1 MAVKEVAISVVITT
15 RNRAEK
21 LAVTLSALAD
31 QRDIAFDWELIVVDN
46 ASTDATAQVLESAA
60 AELPLVV
67 LRYDKPGKCRAQNY
81 ALEHV
86 RGTLLTFTD
95 DDVGIDAYW
104 LSSLWR
110 AARGWPD
117 AELFCGPVVAR
128 LIGDVPVWLEGKD
141 GQAIIER
148 HCGHYRPREQEG
160 PTDVPALGANMTIR
174 RSALGERR
182 FDENVGPDGT
192 PDYIK
197 GGDTD
202 LNKALMAQGHRCV
215 YVPDAAITH
224 YVHTDQLTLPVLF
237 QGAYRRGRK
246 NAYLYPRTGG
256 VQLAGASLALWI
268 RLAKQWLR
276 YRLSANAAPL
286 KRYEIGMKYHY
297 RRGYLDQMRRR
308 AQA

>member
-46 ASTDATAQVLESAA
+46 ASTDATTQVLESAV

-67 LRYDKPGKCRAQNY
+67 LRYDKPGKCKAQNH
-81 ALEHV
+81 ALDHV
-86 RGTLLTFTD
+86 RGALLTFTD
-95 DDVGIDAYW
+95 DDVGIDARW
-104 LSSLWR
+104 LASLWR
-110 AARGWPD
+110 AARDWPD
-117 AELFCGPVVAR
+117 ADLFCGPVVAH
-128 LIGDVPVWLEGKD
+128 LVGDVPGWLEGAA

-215 YVPDAAITH
+215 YVPDAVITH
-224 YVHTDQLTLPVLF
+224 YVHTGQLTLPVLF

-256 VQLAGASLALWI
+256 VQLAGASLALWT

-276 YRLSANAAPL
+276 YRLSANAPPL

-297 RRGYLDQMRRR
+297 RRGYLDQMRRQ
-308 AQA
+308 AQT